1 MNMSTYKRVDQMAH
15 LKQKRISDDSCRA
28 IVIDTI
34 MESVRPLTKA
44 ELAEEISA
52 LFHILISPTR
62 LNDVISDLLG
72 DGIILFSK
80 SDYIEISPDKE
91 YDFLSA
97 KLSEEQLRENATK
110 LWLSDLRLSKDIP
123 DNLGL
128 YLAQALPIFL
138 RTLFIKHG
146 VSSYELLTSRKD
158 QAAFN
163 LSQIS
168 KDVAAQFEKSSQADI
183 EFYLPTIFQ
192 STKHAEIIEYLKHG
206 IDKAVGY
213 ICEVISDENLSE
225 LTSELRNLTIYL
237 DTNTIYRLLNLQGT
251 TRYESIRE
259 TVDFCNKYGVKL
271 KVSALTKRELSL
283 RLKYDSKVLIQF
295 PTKTNWVKAGYKY
308 RTTDNYVSTYW
319 AQAMKSRVSVEDFI
333 AYYQNFD
340 LLLAEDQIEIENIEV
355 DEESLISKATSIYE
369 KMSLADPYH
378 EKSEFGLWHD
388 AYNFAYVQKMQKP
401 GARNAIDARCL
412 FLTTDQALT
421 SFQRETHEFKDCP
434 PIVIA
439 PSQLLQLFSFS
450 KPDSGFEETFIKFFA
465 SSSLGTS
472 FAYGNDDI
480 QEILSRIEHYHGVN
494 PEVAERVLCRELV
507 NSRYSNAETEEEK
520 EEIIYN
526 SISEE
531 LLEELNLT
539 KAKVEMLKS
548 RGEQLSKDNK
558 AALDLIDENEKQ
570 FSSEIEHYQKEISKS
585 TKQLENEVIARHK
598 AEESISE
605 IQKYSACQEELYV
618 NEKWNTWR
626 MRHLWM
632 FWGSLFL
639 CIAIIVMTLVMYCRT
654 KDSGYFGLL
663 ALLAI
668 PGLTFPFACRVFSAG
683 VKSETR
689 QKFLEDYR
697 IRLK

>member
-225 LTSELRNLTIYL
+225 LTSELRS
-237 DTNTIYRLLNLQGT
+237 G
-251 TRYESIRE
+251 
-259 TVDFCNKYGVKL
+259 
-271 KVSALTKRELSL
+271 
-283 RLKYDSKVLIQF
+283 
-295 PTKTNWVKAGYKY
+295 AGF
-308 RTTDNYVSTYW
+308 N
-319 AQAMKSRVSVEDFI
+319 
-333 AYYQNFD
+333 
-340 LLLAEDQIEIENIEV
+340 
-355 DEESLISKATSIYE
+355 
-369 KMSLADPYH
+369 
-378 EKSEFGLWHD
+378 
-388 AYNFAYVQKMQKP
+388 
-401 GARNAIDARCL
+401 
-412 FLTTDQALT
+412 
-421 SFQRETHEFKDCP
+421 
-434 PIVIA
+434 
-439 PSQLLQLFSFS
+439 
-450 KPDSGFEETFIKFFA
+450 
-465 SSSLGTS
+465 
-472 FAYGNDDI
+472 
-480 QEILSRIEHYHGVN
+480 
-494 PEVAERVLCRELV
+494 
-507 NSRYSNAETEEEK
+507 
-520 EEIIYN
+520 
-526 SISEE
+526 
-531 LLEELNLT
+531 
-539 KAKVEMLKS
+539 
-548 RGEQLSKDNK
+548 
-558 AALDLIDENEKQ
+558 
-570 FSSEIEHYQKEISKS
+570 
-585 TKQLENEVIARHK
+585 
-598 AEESISE
+598 
-605 IQKYSACQEELYV
+605 
-618 NEKWNTWR
+618 
-626 MRHLWM
+626 
-632 FWGSLFL
+632 
-639 CIAIIVMTLVMYCRT
+639 
-654 KDSGYFGLL
+654 
-663 ALLAI
+663 
-668 PGLTFPFACRVFSAG
+668 
-683 VKSETR
+683 
-689 QKFLEDYR
+689 
-697 IRLK
+697 

>member
-1 MNMSTYKRVDQMAH
+1 MSTYKRVDQMAH

-62 LNDVISDLLG
+62 LNDVISDLLN
-72 DGIILFSK
+72 DGIILFNK
-80 SDYIEISPDKE
+80 SDYIEISPAKE

-192 STKHAEIIEYLKHG
+192 STKHTEIIEYLKHG

-259 TVDFCNKYGVKL
+259 TVDFCNKYGIKL
-271 KVSALTKRELSL
+271 KVSALTKRELSS

-295 PTKTNWVKAGYKY
+295 PTK
-308 RTTDNYVSTYW
+308 
-319 AQAMKSRVSVEDFI
+319 
-333 AYYQNFD
+333 
-340 LLLAEDQIEIENIEV
+340 QI
-355 DEESLISKATSIYE
+355 
-369 KMSLADPYH
+369 
-378 EKSEFGLWHD
+378 W
-388 AYNFAYVQKMQKP
+388 
-401 GARNAIDARCL
+401 
-412 FLTTDQALT
+412 
-421 SFQRETHEFKDCP
+421 
-434 PIVIA
+434 
-439 PSQLLQLFSFS
+439 
-450 KPDSGFEETFIKFFA
+450 
-465 SSSLGTS
+465 
-472 FAYGNDDI
+472 
-480 QEILSRIEHYHGVN
+480 
-494 PEVAERVLCRELV
+494 
-507 NSRYSNAETEEEK
+507 
-520 EEIIYN
+520 
-526 SISEE
+526 
-531 LLEELNLT
+531 
-539 KAKVEMLKS
+539 
-548 RGEQLSKDNK
+548 
-558 AALDLIDENEKQ
+558 
-570 FSSEIEHYQKEISKS
+570 
-585 TKQLENEVIARHK
+585 
-598 AEESISE
+598 
-605 IQKYSACQEELYV
+605 
-618 NEKWNTWR
+618 
-626 MRHLWM
+626 
-632 FWGSLFL
+632 
-639 CIAIIVMTLVMYCRT
+639 
-654 KDSGYFGLL
+654 
-663 ALLAI
+663 
-668 PGLTFPFACRVFSAG
+668 
-683 VKSETR
+683 
-689 QKFLEDYR
+689 
-697 IRLK
+697 